1 MISKHAILN
10 GNNETWYLKML
21 HVEYLNRDDGIDKNT
36 NSNYCEYAFMWP
48 GNLSKM
54 YMYCV

>member
-36 NSNYCEYAFMWP
+36 NSNYCEYAFM
-48 GNLSKM
+48 
-54 YMYCV
+54 